1 MVEGANT
8 NLPAWIFDFYSD
20 RTHGWVAVPWSVL
33 DGLSVSIRLFSSVS
47 KSDTWGVYLDED
59 YDFPLFETIFRR
71 ETGFRIVLSDQS
83 VDKRIGE
90 LT

>member
-20 RTHGWVAVPWSVL
+20 RTQGWVAVPWSVL